1 MNRKMVKQ
9 KETSDDFLGLVA
21 FGSLIGNIFQ
31 ITSKKRLEDQHE
43 NLKAYAAN
51 LKQHYDNMIERYKQ
65 VGSAYLSMRNVNA
78 ALSKEIQTLNDVIA
92 GLRRENNRLIKEL
105 DTVKEENLK
114 LKTSKAEGAVKRKRP
129 AVKRGINA

>member
-1 MNRKMVKQ
+1 MTTKMVKQ
-9 KETSDDFLGLVA
+9 KETSDDFLGLVT
-21 FGSLIGNIFQ
+21 FGSLIANIFQ

-78 ALSKEIQTLNDVIA
+78 ALSKEIQILNDVIA
-92 GLRRENNRLIKEL
+92 GLRKENNRLIKEL

-114 LKTSKAEGAVKRKRP
+114 LKTPKAEGAVKRKRP
-129 AVKRGINA
+129 IVKRGINA

>member
-31 ITSKKRLEDQHE
+31 ITSKKRLEDQHKI
-43 NLKAYAAN
+43 LKAYAAN

-78 ALSKEIQTLNDVIA
+78 ALSKEIQILNDVIA
-92 GLRRENNRLIKEL
+92 GLRKENNRLIKEL

>member
-1 MNRKMVKQ
+1 MTTKMAKQ

-78 ALSKEIQTLNDVIA
+78 ALSKEIQILNDVIA

-105 DTVKEENLK
+105 DTVKEEFLK
-114 LKTSKAEGAVKRKRP
+114 LKTSKVEGAVKRKRP
-129 AVKRGINA
+129 AVKRSINA

>member
-1 MNRKMVKQ
+1 MSTKMVKQ

-78 ALSKEIQTLNDVIA
+78 ALSKEIQILNDVIA
-92 GLRRENNRLIKEL
+92 GLRRENNRVIKEL

-114 LKTSKAEGAVKRKRP
+114 LKTSKAEGTKRKRP
-129 AVKRGINA
+129 VVKRGINA

>member
-1 MNRKMVKQ
+1 MTTKMVKQ

-78 ALSKEIQTLNDVIA
+78 ALSKEIQILNDVIA

-114 LKTSKAEGAVKRKRP
+114 LKTSKAEGAVKRKRSV
-129 AVKRGINA
+129 VKRGINA

>member
-78 ALSKEIQTLNDVIA
+78 ALSKEIQILNDVIA
-92 GLRRENNRLIKEL
+92 GLRKENNRLIKEL

>member
-1 MNRKMVKQ
+1 MTRKMVKQ

-31 ITSKKRLEDQHE
+31 ITSKKRFEDQHE

-78 ALSKEIQTLNDVIA
+78 ALSKEIQILNDVIA
-92 GLRRENNRLIKEL
+92 GLRKENNRLIKEL
-105 DTVKEENLK
+105 DTVKEESLK
-114 LKTSKAEGAVKRKRP
+114 LKTSKADAADKRKRP
-129 AVKRGINA
+129 AVKRGLNA